1 MVTKHIDPVGR
12 IEGHMGVELE
22 LSSNG
27 NGKYAVSEVKILSNM
42 YRGFENILYK
52 RPVQDVIPIVQRI

>member
-12 IEGHMGVELE
+12 IEGHMGVELD
-22 LSSNG
+22 LTGSG
-27 NGKYAVSEVKILSNM
+27 PYAISDVKIKSNM